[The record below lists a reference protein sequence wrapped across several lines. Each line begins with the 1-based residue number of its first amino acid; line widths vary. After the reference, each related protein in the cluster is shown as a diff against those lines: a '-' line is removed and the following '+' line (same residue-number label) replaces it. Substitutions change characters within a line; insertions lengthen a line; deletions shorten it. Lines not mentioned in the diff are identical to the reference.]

1 MNDLFISLPTP
12 QNKCINDLNNILYNF
27 LWKSKVD
34 KIKRKQLT
42 QDFFKWRIQMIE
54 INNYIQG

>member
-12 QNKCINDLNNILYNF
+12 PNKCINDLNNILYNF

-42 QDFFKWRIQMIE
+42 QDFFKWRIT
-54 INNYIQG
+54 ND